1 MQKIKIYFLKSLKK
15 LKLLPHF
22 NLVFSKKLNR
32 IDVKI
37 PILGEIGL
45 TNMVLKKEWLDLLIE
60 EFALPQSSK
69 TFVDVGANIGQ
80 TMLRLKTIY
89 PESDYLGF
97 EPNSTCAS
105 YVQKLI
111 KTNRFKNCT
120 IHNAGLSTEIGILQL
135 EKDSDTD
142 SRASVVSNFR
152 PNFFSTKESVLVL
165 DYQSFYLDKEVNFI
179 KIDVE
184 GAEYEVLKG
193 MEKAIKK
200 HRPVITCEVLDAH
213 NASVFDFAQDRATQ
227 LCTMLQSWN
236 YNIIRLQTESSTIA
250 NYKKIETIKLI
261 QWSQKS
267 LAFNDYLFY
276 PTEMEEEVIKKLKKI
291 TV

>member
-15 LKLLPHF
+15 LKLLPYF
-22 NLVFSKKLNR
+22 NIILSRKLNHR
-32 IDVKI
+32 DVKI
-37 PILGEIGL
+37 PILGEVGL
-45 TNMVLKKEWLDLLIE
+45 DNMVLKKEWLDFLIE
-60 EFALPQSSK
+60 ELAFPQSSK

-80 TMLRLKTIY
+80 TMLRLKSIY
-89 PESDYLGF
+89 PDSDYLGF

-111 KTNRFKNCT
+111 KINRFKNCT
-120 IHNAGLSTEIGILQL
+120 IHNVGLSTEIGILQL

-152 PNFFSTKESVLVL
+152 PNYFSEKENVLAL
-165 DYQSFYLDKEVNFI
+165 DYQSFYIEKVVNFI

-200 HRPVITCEVLDAH
+200 HRPVITCEVLDSH
-213 NASVFDFAQDRATQ
+213 SASVFDFAQDRAAQ

-236 YNIIRLQTESSTIA
+236 YNIINLQTESSTIA
-250 NYKKIETIKLI
+250 NYEKTETIKLI
-261 QWSQKS
+261 QWTQKS
-267 LAFNDYLFY
+267 LALNDYLFY
-276 PTEMEEEVIKKLKKI
+276 PAEMEEEVIKKLKKI
-291 TV
+291 TT